1 MATEAVYTVNQDPNL
16 VDAHYTA
23 MGVHPEYLQHYKRWA
38 FLRRS
43 FAGGYEWRLGQ
54 YLTKYIYESDADY
67 LRRIS
72 TTPYDNHVKSII
84 EVYNSFLY
92 RQPIKRDFGNLS
104 NMPELQNLIKDA
116 DLEGR
121 NFDSFMRDVNA
132 MSSLYGSV
140 CVLIDKPVSN
150 ARTRAEELGQGIRP
164 YLNLFTP
171 ENILDWEYTRQ
182 ESGIYELTY
191 LKLLEIEQKAYGVP
205 TRYYIREF
213 TPDMISVTEYK
224 PEKPNARFPVSETAN
239 TLGKIPAVVVYANR
253 SPVRLIGVSDVGD
266 IADHSNAIYNELSE
280 LEQLIRLSNHP
291 SLVATPEV
299 DASAGAGAII
309 RIPNE
314 TDAGLRPYL
323 LQPSGQSIESIIN
336 SIEHKITAIDRMA
349 HMSGI
354 RTVQTRQQSGIS
366 MITEYAQ
373 LDAKL
378 SEKSQN
384 LELCEEQIFD
394 LFAMWMGT
402 NFQGE
407 IQYPR
412 AFHIRDRNMD
422 MDILEKAS
430 RTVRDSLNADP
441 SIKALINQKV
451 TETLIKDPFELQ
463 QYQIKVKPSGPN
475 DQMTLPNQMQ
485 HPAVTSTQDLV
496 SHMREMIEQGYTNQQ
511 IIDLHPELAGL
522 FGNSDAGQEG

>member
-1 MATEAVYTVNQDPNL
+1 MATEAIFTVNQDPNL
-16 VDAHYTA
+16 VEAHYTA
-23 MGVHPEYLQHYKRWA
+23 IGVHPEYLQHYKRWSY
-38 FLRRS
+38 LRRA
-43 FAGGYEWRLGQ
+43 FAGGYEYKMGQ
-54 YLTKYIYESDADY
+54 YLTKYIYESDSEY

-72 TTPYDNHVKSII
+72 TTPYDNHVKGILEI
-84 EVYNSFLY
+84 YNSFLF
-92 RQPIKRDFGNLS
+92 RQPVKRDFANLA
-104 NMPELQNLIKDA
+104 NMPELKAMLKDA

-121 NFDSFMRDVNA
+121 NFDSFMRDVNI
-132 MSSLYGSV
+132 MSSLYGATV
-140 CVLIDKPVSN
+140 VLVDKPVSN

-191 LKLLEIEQKAYGVP
+191 LKLLEVEQKAYGMNQ
-205 TRYYIREF
+205 RYYIREF
-213 TPDMISVTEYK
+213 TPELITVTEYK
-224 PEKPNARFPVSETAN
+224 PEKPSKRFAVSEMPN

-266 IADHSNAIYNELSE
+266 IADQSNAIYNELSE

-291 SLVATPEV
+291 SLVKTPEV

-309 RIPNE
+309 TMPNE
-314 TDAGLRPYL
+314 TDGALKPYL
-323 LQPSGQSIESIIN
+323 LQPSGQSIESIIQ
-336 SIEHKITAIDRMA
+336 SIEHKIDAIDRMA

-354 RTVQTRQQSGIS
+354 RRVQTRQQSGIS

-384 LELCEEQIFD
+384 LELAEEGIFD

-402 NFQGE
+402 NFEGE
-407 IQYPR
+407 INYPR

-430 RTVRDSLNADP
+430 RTVRDSVNADP
-441 SIKALINQKV
+441 EIKTLINQKV
-451 TETLIKDPFELQ
+451 IETLVKDPFELE
-463 QYQIKVKPSGPN
+463 QYKLKVEE
-475 DQMTLPNQMQ
+475 MQ
-485 HPAVTSTQDLV
+485 HPTTTPETKTQ
-496 SHMREMIEQGYTNQQ
+496 HIQEMIMEGYSDAQMLE
-511 IIDLHPELAGL
+511 LHPELTQADITAAKRELLGL
-522 FGNSDAGQEG
+522 NDAGTQG